1 MQSRDSKQ
9 LLNDINDKI
18 NKRREM
24 FDVND
29 RSGKK
34 TQMVERDN
42 NLENS
47 ERKKV
52 PESQFETTGYELI
65 EQSKWS
71 EKRLM
76 EVIELELELAESQL
90 ASRMSRKKEY
100 KAKVIEITQANER
113 KWLLKQGKGDC
124 LDFKDE

>member
-1 MQSRDSKQ
+1 MDNCWQPVLGRWDGSTLPGLGR
-9 LLNDINDKI
+9 
-18 NKRREM
+18 
-24 FDVND
+24 FWYY
-29 RSGKK
+29 SGQK
-34 TQMVERDN
+34 
-42 NLENS
+42 
-47 ERKKV
+47 
-52 PESQFETTGYELI
+52 
-65 EQSKWS
+65 
-71 EKRLM
+71 KRLM

>member
-1 MQSRDSKQ
+1 
-9 LLNDINDKI
+9 
-18 NKRREM
+18 M

-34 TQMVERDN
+34 SQMVERDN

-65 EQSKWS
+65 E
-71 EKRLM
+71 
-76 EVIELELELAESQL
+76 
-90 ASRMSRKKEY
+90 
-100 KAKVIEITQANER
+100 
-113 KWLLKQGKGDC
+113 
-124 LDFKDE
+124 

>member
-1 MQSRDSKQ
+1 MTGLVKRLRWWREIITSKTLSEKKYQSLSLKPQ
-9 LLNDINDKI
+9 VTNLLN
-18 NKRREM
+18 R
-24 FDVND
+24 V
-29 RSGKK
+29 SGQK
-34 TQMVERDN
+34 
-42 NLENS
+42 
-47 ERKKV
+47 
-52 PESQFETTGYELI
+52 
-65 EQSKWS
+65 
-71 EKRLM
+71 KRLM